1 MIKQT
6 TEESPETAECP
17 ACADTFLAGTANED
31 GWCEECDSER
41 HHRAL
46 PAKVAAFSEASAP
59 ALSRA
64 AVFVTTTS
72 GQKTPKQHT
81 PTRRAIRAG
90 GLRT

>member
-31 GWCEECDSER
+31 GWCEECDSAR

-46 PAKVAAFSEASAP
+46 PAKVTAFSEAAAP
-59 ALSRA
+59 AGRA
-64 AVFVTTTS
+64 ADSVFS
-72 GQKTPKQHT
+72 ERKFLQRPKHFFYKWDK
-81 PTRRAIRAG
+81 I
-90 GLRT
+90 